1 MNATALRTKL
11 DLYERLMRLD
21 KPIGTLLLLW
31 PTLWAL
37 WIAAAGQPTW
47 ALIVVFSLG
56 TLLMRSAGCVMNDLA
71 DAGYDRHVERTRN
84 RPLATGAV
92 TRGEAFA
99 LAGFLVLCSFALVL
113 FLNRLTILLSVVAL
127 FLAATY
133 PLTKRF
139 LAVPQAYLGVAFGFG
154 IPMATA
160 AQLGELTA
168 IAWLLLAANIL
179 WAIAYDTEYAMVDR
193 DDDVRIGIR
202 TSAITFGRLDV
213 AAVMAC
219 YAAMLAILAYV
230 GFAAG
235 LAWPYY
241 AGLAVAAAMMGY
253 HYTLIR
259 GRSRAGCFKAF
270 LHNNWVGGAI
280 FAGILAAYA
289 STGAWPVT
297 GAGGDRQTVNSEQL
311 PAGSPFTPRP

>member
-1 MNATALRTKL
+1 MNATALLTKL
-11 DLYERLMRLD
+11 DHYERLMRLD

-47 ALIVVFSLG
+47 PLILIFSLG

-92 TRGEAFA
+92 TRGEAIL
-99 LAGFLVLCSFALVL
+99 LAGFLVLCAFGLVL

-139 LAVPQAYLGVAFGFG
+139 LAVPQAYLGIAFGFG

-160 AQLGELTA
+160 AQLGALTA
-168 IAWLLLAANIL
+168 SAWLLLAANIF

-193 DDDVRIGIR
+193 DDDVRIGIK
-202 TSAITFGRLDV
+202 TSAITFGRFDV

-230 GFAAG
+230 GFAEG

-241 AGLAVAAAMMGY
+241 AGLAVATAMMGY

-259 GRSRAGCFKAF
+259 DRSREGCFKAF

-289 STGAWPVT
+289 STGAWPVVAPG
-297 GAGGDRQTVNSEQL
+297 GAPETVNSEQL
-311 PAGSPFTPRP
+311 PAGSPFTNRP

>member
-1 MNATALRTKL
+1 MNTTVLRTKL

-47 ALIVVFSLG
+47 ALIVIFSVG

-160 AQLGELTA
+160 AQLGGDA
-168 IAWLLLAANIL
+168 IACAARGQHSPGDRL
-179 WAIAYDTEYAMVDR
+179 RHRYAMVDATTCGSESGPR
-193 DDDVRIGIR
+193 R
-202 TSAITFGRLDV
+202 SLDW
-213 AAVMAC
+213 AGAVMAC
-219 YAAMLAILAYV
+219 YAAIS
-230 GFAAG
+230 
-235 LAWPYY
+235 
-241 AGLAVAAAMMGY
+241 
-253 HYTLIR
+253 
-259 GRSRAGCFKAF
+259 RSR
-270 LHNNWVGGAI
+270 VS
-280 FAGILAAYA
+280 A
-289 STGAWPVT
+289 S
-297 GAGGDRQTVNSEQL
+297 
-311 PAGSPFTPRP
+311 PRPRMAVLRRLRCRRSLDGATTR